1 MSRSVICAVGDLGP
15 DRPDPRELF
24 ALVSPVLRDAD
35 VTFGQLELPISTRG
49 ERVPHIRHTSR
60 SPLSTAPAL
69 REAGFDVLSM
79 ASNHVLDWGPEAM
92 FDTMTALEDVGIR
105 PLGVGANL
113 AAAREPVVVETDG
126 GTVGFLA
133 YNSILPAGFWADERS
148 AGCAPLR
155 AFTHYEQIEPD
166 QPGTPPRIRTFPHPE
181 DLAGMVEDVTRLRE
195 RADVVIVS
203 AHWGIHFVPVELA
216 EYQRTIAHA
225 AIDAGA
231 DLILG
236 HHPHILKGV
245 EVYRD
250 VPILYSLCN
259 FAIDLPMTQEHIDSV
274 SFAELKQLNPEWEV
288 SVDWR
293 YNFPDDSA
301 KTLVV
306 RATVERG
313 RITRTALLP
322 TWIDRSAVPEVLAAQ
337 DPRFR
342 EVVDYLQRISD
353 EAGLNAELTVED
365 DEVVVTAR
373 P

>member
-1 MSRSVICAVGDLGP
+1 MSRSVVCAVGDLGP

-24 ALVSPVLRDAD
+24 ARVSPVLRSAD
-35 VTFGQLELPISTRG
+35 VTFGQLELPITTRG
-49 ERVPHIRHTSR
+49 ERVPQVRHTSR
-60 SPLSTAPAL
+60 SPVSTAPAL
-69 REAGFDVLSM
+69 REAGFDVLSL

-92 FDTMTALEDVGIR
+92 FDTMTALTDVGIR
-105 PLGVGANL
+105 PVGVGADL
-113 AAAREPVVVETDG
+113 TAAREPVVVTTSG
-126 GTVGFLA
+126 GTIGFLA

-166 QPGTPPRIRTFPHPE
+166 QPGTPPRIRTFPHPD
-181 DLAGMVEDVTRLRE
+181 DLAGMVEDITRLRSE
-195 RADVVIVS
+195 VDVVIVS
-203 AHWGIHFVPVELA
+203 AHWGIHFVSVELA
-216 EYQRTIAHA
+216 EYQQTIAHA

-259 FAIDLPMTQEHIDSV
+259 FAIDLPMTQAHIDSA
-274 SFAELKQLNPEWEV
+274 SFQELKQLNPDWEV

-301 KTLVV
+301 KTIVV
-306 RATVERG
+306 RATVEDG
-313 RITRTALLP
+313 RLTRTALLP
-322 TWIDRSAVPEVLAAQ
+322 TWIDRSAVPEVLTAG
-337 DPRFR
+337 DPRFTQ
-342 EVVDYLQRISD
+342 VVDYLQRISD
-353 EAGLNAELTVED
+353 AAGLNALLTVEG
-365 DEVVVTAR
+365 DEVLIEAR
-373 P
+373 S